1 MRNLNPNAVPLVDRP
16 VSEKNLSSVGN
27 FFGLYG
33 GEHIAA
39 TGVCY
44 RRNAGSMGLL
54 CEIHHSGSNHR
65 QHSGNAVLHLLLCY
79 IGHQH
84 APDPVQLSEKD
95 PRSARTEGL

>member
-16 VSEKNLSSVGN
+16 VSEKNRSSVGN

-39 TGVCY
+39 TGFCY

-54 CEIHHSGSNHR
+54 CKIDHSWFDYR
-65 QHSGNAVLHLLLCY
+65 QYSCYAVLHLLLCY

-84 APDPVQLSEKD
+84 VSDPVQLLEED